1 MTTFAQGSRQVI
13 SYVSETTYGVTPAT
27 PTFVAIPVA
36 SFNINPTID
45 QLADNS
51 IRSDRQTRYSLTG
64 NTHITGDFDVNLN
77 NHNFDPF
84 FASLLTGAWSTNILK
99 FGNLSAPS
107 FTFEAGATDISE
119 YFQYTGVV
127 MDKLSLS
134 VSTTGVVT
142 AKFSVIG
149 KGVTLTS
156 ATAATT
162 LTPVTE
168 HAPFT
173 HIGGT
178 FKEGGSITALI
189 SNFTL
194 NIDNK
199 TTGNFTL
206 GGNTTQ
212 NLASGMVQVAGTAGV
227 MFADA
232 VIANK
237 FLQGTPTSFD
247 FTLTD
252 GTNTIEITCPNVK
265 YTGMTRQ
272 VSGQGP
278 ITLNVAFTAL
288 YDSGSSSTLTITRSS

>member
-13 SYVSETTYGVTPAT
+13 SYVPEVTYGVTPAT
-27 PTFVAIPVA
+27 PTFVAIPIA

-64 NTHITGDFDVNLN
+64 NTHVTGDFDVNLN
-77 NHNFDPF
+77 NHNFDLF
-84 FASLLTGAWSTNILK
+84 FASLLTGTWATNVLK
-99 FGNLSAPS
+99 FGTVVTPS
-107 FTFEAGATDISE
+107 FTFEAGALDINE
-119 YFQYTGVV
+119 FFQYTGVV

-134 VSTTGVVT
+134 VSTTGVVNT
-142 AKFSVIG
+142 KFSIIG
-149 KGVTLTS
+149 KAITLSSSTV
-156 ATAATT
+156 ATT

-178 FKEGGSITALI
+178 FKEGGSVTALI

-199 TTGNFTL
+199 TTANFTL
-206 GGNTTQ
+206 GGATAQ
-212 NLASGMVQVAGTAGV
+212 NLSSGMVQVSGTAGV

-252 GTNTIEITCPNVK
+252 GTNTMEFNLPNVK

-278 ITLNVAFTAL
+278 ITLNVSFAGL
-288 YDSGSSSTLTITRSS
+288 YDGSSASVLTITRSS